1 MASEARFD
9 LKLDKSEKE
18 LFKRAASL
26 MGTTTA
32 GFVRAAAKEK
42 AQALI
47 EQETK
52 LKLSQRDFLALNAA
66 IDRAFAPNKPLK
78 ESLET
83 ARKTV
88 RRA

>member
-1 MASEARFD
+1 MSAPARFD
-9 LKLDKSEKE
+9 LKLDKSDKD
-18 LFKRAASL
+18 LFKQAATL

-47 EQETK
+47 EQETR
-52 LKLSQRDFLALNAA
+52 LKLSQRDFHALNAA
-66 IDRAFAPNKPLK
+66 IDQAFAPNKALQ
-78 ESLET
+78 ESLKT